1 MSIIALEKLNS
12 ILVNRKADKVIAAFS
27 KKNPDLIF
35 DSDRNVHLVKI
46 ILRVAGF
53 KKNARV
59 PFYAFVKRAGEYVAV
74 VDVETGAAQVIDPSV
89 IASETDVKGN
99 FRIDGVTYGLKDT
112 VDGFK
117 RYRPLSCEPKRP
129 RRKLKVNSPEV
140 VGDAD

>member
-1 MSIIALEKLNS
+1 MSIIALEKLNT
-12 ILVNRKADKVIAAFS
+12 ILVNRKADKVIADFS
-27 KKNPDLIF
+27 KKNPDLIGEC
-35 DSDRNVHLVKI
+35 DRNVHLVKI

-59 PFYAFVKRAGEYVAV
+59 PFYAFIKRAGAYDVV
-74 VDVETGAAQVIDPSV
+74 VDVETGAAQVVDPSI

-112 VDGFK
+112 IGGFK

-129 RRKLKVNSPEV
+129 RQKLKVNSPEV
-140 VGDAD
+140 VGDF